1 MVGAM
6 TSGAT
11 PTKVPGEGSATRTLD
26 VLEFLARRATPAP
39 AAIIAMSCGIPRS
52 SLYALLRSLRERRFI
67 VYHTKDRTWSLG
79 AAAHELSDNAPLFTH
94 GLAVLRA
101 FTAAPGG
108 LTLREIALRGDL
120 PRSVVERIVP
130 YLEEC
135 DLVRA
140 EPDGTYS
147 LGLELVS
154 LASRVA
160 TVDYLRIVARPLL
173 TQLRDAT
180 RETAS
185 LIVLSGDHGLYID
198 QVESPYVLRISGWV
212 GRRVPLQDTATGAA
226 FADRGASHLVH
237 DAVEPGVTSIACA
250 LEIPEQDAAISI
262 LAPTWRLREFGTEK
276 AQNMV
281 ETVARQITLRAR
293 NG

>member
-1 MVGAM
+1 M

-185 LIVLSGDHGLYID
+185 LIVLSGDHGLYVD

-237 DAVEPGVTSIACA
+237 DAVEPGVTAIACA
-250 LEIPEQDAAISI
+250 LEIPEQATAISI

>member
-1 MVGAM
+1 M
-6 TSGAT
+6 TPGAT
-11 PTKVPGEGSATRTLD
+11 PGKAPSEGSATRALD
-26 VLEFLARRATPAP
+26 VLEFLARRSTPAP
-39 AAIIAMSCGIPRS
+39 AAIIAMACSIPRS

-67 VYHTKDRTWSLG
+67 VYHAKDRTWSLG
-79 AAAHELSDNAPLFTH
+79 AAAHELSDSAPLFTH

-108 LTLREIALRGDL
+108 LTLREIALRGEL
-120 PRSVVERIVP
+120 PRSVVERIIP

-135 DLVRA
+135 DLIRT

-185 LIVLSGDHGLYID
+185 LIVLSGDHGLYVD

-212 GRRVPLQDTATGAA
+212 GRRVPLRDTATGAA
-226 FADRGASHLVH
+226 FADRGASHLVD
-237 DAVEPGVTSIACA
+237 DAVEPGVTSVACA

-262 LAPTWRLREFGTEK
+262 LAPTWRLREFGVEK

-281 ETVARQITLRAR
+281 ATVARQITLRAR
-293 NG
+293 AG